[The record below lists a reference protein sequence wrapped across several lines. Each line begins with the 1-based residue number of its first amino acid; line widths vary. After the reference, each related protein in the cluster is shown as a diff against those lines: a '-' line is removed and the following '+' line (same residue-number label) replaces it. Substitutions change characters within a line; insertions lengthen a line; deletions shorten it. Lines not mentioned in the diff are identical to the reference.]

1 MKMDLNEALDKLK
14 NAGLIVEGSMSLDD
28 KIANAQSFNARNK
41 NKYEA
46 MKNELIE
53 ELDGDCPSQ
62 ESLIKLGFTMVGD
75 PNDGDYYYAEAKP
88 GAKSNRIFQVY
99 DGEVQIDVEDYQLG
113 KWPVNGWFKALE
125 SVATNKYLD

>member
-1 MKMDLNEALDKLK
+1 MELNEAEKILNKNGYVLQETRRLGTNRNIFVSDLK
-14 NAGLIVEGSMSLDD
+14 
-28 KIANAQSFNARNK
+28 KQ

-46 MKNELIE
+46 MKNKLIE

-75 PNDGDYYYAEAKP
+75 PHDGDYYYAEAKP
-88 GAKSNRIFQVY
+88 GAKSNRIFQVN

-113 KWPVNGWFKALE
+113 KWSVNGWFKALE

>member
-1 MKMDLNEALDKLK
+1 MKLNEAEKILNENGYVLQETRRLGTNKNISISGLK
-14 NAGLIVEGSMSLDD
+14 
-28 KIANAQSFNARNK
+28 KQ

-46 MKNELIE
+46 MKNKLIE

-62 ESLIKLGFTMVGD
+62 ESLIELGFTMVGD
-75 PNDGDYYYAEAKP
+75 PHDGDYYYAEAKP